1 MKTDDIQKGILR
13 IFRGGELYG
22 YDIHKKLGTM
32 DVDID
37 LSRLYRILNDMKK
50 EGLLESRWEKS
61 QSGPRK
67 RMYRV
72 TEGGQEKLMGILL
85 EAIGVVHSFYGEY
98 LMGLAPEG
106 NPLLEIID
114 LMTESFQG
122 NENVAYVTT
131 KPFGVNEIIISIIL
145 KKLPEGKVYL
155 VKPRSVEVNLEFDN
169 LLTLGGS
176 YEDIPLKEAFVDL
189 VIVIDLPREELL
201 RTAVE
206 EWNRILVPKGR
217 LAIVT
222 PSVLVKDN
230 EGPLSIGDY
239 VEKYEHEIIEKGQTI
254 EKRLLDDA
262 LTNSFVDIDER
273 DIVHMML
280 IRARKSGSR
289 NKNTENIKMVTK
301 P

>member
-1 MKTDDIQKGILR
+1 MKSDDIKKGILR

-67 RMYRV
+67 RMYKV
-72 TEGGQEKLMGILL
+72 TEGGQEKLREILL
-85 EAIGVVHSFYGEY
+85 EAIEMVHDFYGEY
-98 LMGLAPEG
+98 LMGLPPEG
-106 NPLLEIID
+106 NPLLEILT

-122 NENVAYVTT
+122 NENVAFITT

-145 KKLPEGKVYL
+145 KKLPEGKMYL
-155 VKPRSVEVNLEFDN
+155 VKPRSVEVNLELDN

-176 YEDIPLKEAFVDL
+176 YEDVPLKENFLDL
-189 VIVIDLPREELL
+189 VIVIDLPREEHLND
-201 RTAVE
+201 AVE
-206 EWNRILVPKGR
+206 EWNRILVPNGR

-230 EGPLSIGDY
+230 EDPLTIGDF

-254 EKRLLDDA
+254 EKRLLDDT
-262 LTNSFVDIDER
+262 LTTSFVDIDER

-280 IRARKSGSR
+280 LRARKSDSGKKAPR
-289 NKNTENIKMVTK
+289 R
-301 P
+301 

>member
-1 MKTDDIQKGILR
+1 MKTVDIQKGILR

-37 LSRLYRILNDMKK
+37 LSRLYRILSDMKK

-72 TEGGQEKLMGILL
+72 TEGGQEKLGEILL
-85 EAIGVVHSFYGEY
+85 EAIEVVHSFYGEY
-98 LMGLAPEG
+98 MMSLAPKD
-106 NPLLEIID
+106 NPLLE
-114 LMTESFQG
+114 LLGLLTESFQG
-122 NENVAYVTT
+122 DENIAYITT
-131 KPFGVNEIIISIIL
+131 KPFGVNEVIISIIL
-145 KKLPEGKVYL
+145 KKLPEGKLYL
-155 VKPRSVEVNLEFDN
+155 VKPRSVKMNLEQDN
-169 LLTLGGS
+169 LLNLGGS
-176 YEDIPLKEAFVDL
+176 YEDIPLKEGFVDL
-189 VIVIDLPREELL
+189 IVVIDLPREELL
-201 RTAVE
+201 RDAVE

-217 LAIVT
+217 LAILT
-222 PSVLVKDN
+222 PMILVKDN
-230 EGPLSIGDY
+230 KDPLSIGDY

-262 LTNSFVDIDER
+262 LTKSFVDIDER

-280 IRARKSGSR
+280 IRARKR
-289 NKNTENIKMVTK
+289 D

>member
-1 MKTDDIQKGILR
+1 MKSDDIKKGILR

-67 RMYRV
+67 RMYKV
-72 TEGGQEKLMGILL
+72 TEGGQEKLREILL
-85 EAIGVVHSFYGEY
+85 EAIEMVHDFYGEY
-98 LMGLAPEG
+98 LMGLPPEG
-106 NPLLEIID
+106 NPLLEILT

-122 NENVAYVTT
+122 NENVAFITT

-145 KKLPEGKVYL
+145 KKLPEGKMYL
-155 VKPRSVEVNLEFDN
+155 VKPRSVEVNLELDN

-176 YEDIPLKEAFVDL
+176 YEDVPLKENFLDL
-189 VIVIDLPREELL
+189 VIVIDLPREEHLND
-201 RTAVE
+201 AVE
-206 EWNRILVPKGR
+206 EWNRILVPNGR

-230 EGPLSIGDY
+230 EDPLTIGDF

-254 EKRLLDDA
+254 EKRLLDDT
-262 LTNSFVDIDER
+262 LTTSFVDIDER

-280 IRARKSGSR
+280 LRARKSDSGKKAPR
-289 NKNTENIKMVTK
+289 K
-301 P
+301 

>member
-1 MKTDDIQKGILR
+1 
-13 IFRGGELYG
+13 
-22 YDIHKKLGTM
+22 M

-67 RMYRV
+67 RMYKV
-72 TEGGQEKLMGILL
+72 TEGGQEKLREILL
-85 EAIGVVHSFYGEY
+85 EAIEMVHDFYGEY
-98 LMGLAPEG
+98 LMGLPPEG
-106 NPLLEIID
+106 NPLLEILT

-122 NENVAYVTT
+122 NENVAFITT

-145 KKLPEGKVYL
+145 KKLPEGKMYL
-155 VKPRSVEVNLEFDN
+155 VKPRSVEVNLELDN

-176 YEDIPLKEAFVDL
+176 YEDVPLKENFLDL
-189 VIVIDLPREELL
+189 VIVIDLPREEHLND
-201 RTAVE
+201 AVE

-230 EGPLSIGDY
+230 EDPLTIGDF

-254 EKRLLDDA
+254 EKRLLDDT
-262 LTNSFVDIDER
+262 LTTSFVDIDER

-280 IRARKSGSR
+280 LRARKSDSGKKAPR
-289 NKNTENIKMVTK
+289 K
-301 P
+301 